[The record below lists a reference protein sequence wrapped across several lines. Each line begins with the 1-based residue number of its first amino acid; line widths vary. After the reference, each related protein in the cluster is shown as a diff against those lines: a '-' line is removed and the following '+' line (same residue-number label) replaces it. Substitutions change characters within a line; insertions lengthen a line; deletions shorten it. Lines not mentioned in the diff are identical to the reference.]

1 MMREKKSFET
11 IPPDRHVLVVG
22 ATGTGKSYLAE
33 QYLKG
38 YEYVVKL
45 DTKDE
50 TSERRRVGLSAWDG
64 LKEGKDFTV
73 VSHFDQLDEV
83 DTKKIIY
90 VPPYEEQTRETFDR
104 FFNWIFARENT
115 ILWIDELMS
124 IGTVNSY
131 PFALGR
137 LYQQG
142 RSKGVGIWACSQRP
156 SGIPNIAPANSS
168 YYFIFNLYLKADRK
182 RMVDSTGMDQINE
195 LPGGHNFWFYKMGDP
210 KPVKAILRKDR

>member
-1 MMREKKSFET
+1 MSNLNFYE
-11 IPPDRHVLVVG
+11 IPPDKHVLVAG

-38 YEYVVKL
+38 YQYVVKL

-50 TSERRRVGLSAWDG
+50 TTERQRAGLSPWEG
-64 LKEGKDFTV
+64 LKENVDFTV
-73 VSHFDQLDEV
+73 VRNFELLDEV
-83 DTKKIIY
+83 ETDKIIY
-90 VPPYEEQTRETFDR
+90 VPPFEEQTKENFNR
-104 FFNWIFARENT
+104 FFDWIFKRENT

-131 PFALGR
+131 PFSLGR

-142 RSKGVGIWACSQRP
+142 RSKGIGIWACSQRP
-156 SGIPNIAPANSS
+156 SGIPSIAPANSS

-182 RMVDSTGMDQINE
+182 RMVDSTGMDAMDE
-195 LPGGHNFWFYKMGDP
+195 LPKGHNFWFYKMGSEEP
-210 KPVKAILRKDR
+210 IKAVLVP

>member
-1 MMREKKSFET
+1 MNVN
-11 IPPDRHVLVVG
+11 IPPDKHVLVVG

-50 TSERRRVGLSAWDG
+50 TSERTRAGLSAWEG
-64 LKEGKDFTV
+64 LIEGKDFV
-73 VSHFDQLDEV
+73 IVRNFEELDEV
-83 DTKKIIY
+83 ETPKIIY
-90 VPPYEEQTRETFDR
+90 VPPYEEQTKDNFNR
-104 FFNWIFARENT
+104 FFDWIFKRENT

-131 PFALGR
+131 PFSLGR

-142 RSKGVGIWACSQRP
+142 RSKGIGIWGCSQRP
-156 SGIPNIAPANSS
+156 SGIPSIAPANSS
-168 YYFIFNLYLKADRK
+168 YYFVFNLYLKADRK
-182 RMVDSTGMDQINE
+182 RMVDSTGMDQLDE
-195 LPGGHNFWFYKMGDP
+195 LPKGHNFWFYKMGSSEP
-210 KPVKAILRKDR
+210 TKAVLVP